1 MAHSA
6 NPKIS
11 RHRNAPS
18 YYDVLQVTPSV
29 TASEIEASWKR
40 LVRENHPD
48 RTTEDRRPEANER
61 TAAIN
66 EAYQALCDPARRAR
80 YDRCSGIN
88 TMAGGPSGYTRPA
101 VDFEKAV
108 DALVRL
114 RRERRR
120 ERQRVTGAAL
130 LGAAAVAYTLRAL
143 TLY

>member
-1 MAHSA
+1 MGSISARGCRNRGPVAHSA
-6 NPKIS
+6 NRKIS

-18 YYDVLQVTPSV
+18 YYDVLQVTPTV

-80 YDRCSGIN
+80 YDSCSGIN
-88 TMAGGPSGYTRPA
+88 TMAGVLATRVPQSTL
-101 VDFEKAV
+101 K
-108 DALVRL
+108 
-114 RRERRR
+114 RR
-120 ERQRVTGAAL
+120 
-130 LGAAAVAYTLRAL
+130 L
-143 TLY
+143 TLSFDYGASDGENVNE

>member
-1 MAHSA
+1 VAHSA
-6 NPKIS
+6 SRKIS

-18 YYDVLQVTPSV
+18 YYDVLQVTPTV

-66 EAYQALCDPARRAR
+66 EAYQALCDPERRAR
-80 YDRCSGIN
+80 YDRRSGIN
-88 TMAGGPSGYTRPA
+88 SLAGARSSDTRPA

-120 ERQRVTGAAL
+120 ERQRVAGVAV

-143 TLY
+143 KPF